1 MAPEKTDCPVV
12 IYTSHHRIEGTIVL
26 LKGERL
32 SDKMN
37 VAERKFEAIENA
49 RVFAITNGALVHES
63 AYLAVSTD
71 HITIILP
78 AE

>member
-37 VAERKFEAIENA
+37 VDERKFEAVSDA
-49 RVFAITNGALVHES
+49 KVFAIADGTLLHQS
-63 AYLAVSTD
+63 PYLAVSTD